1 MFGLDMTLWNR
12 VQYPSMKSVA
22 SSVRDTT
29 YQTLV
34 VGVGSFGIVSLA
46 SKIVA
51 VLLNSS
57 D

>member
-29 YQTLV
+29 YQTLA